1 MTAPSHLDWL
11 AGGPVSRRRLRRMS
25 RQFADVGVDVPAA
38 RLAEIAAGA
47 PAGEAELIDIRFAEA
62 ATRLRGESR
71 QGKRVRAQRRCVH
84 WAVVTGAVVVAL
96 NLLLCLGLV
105 FFVLAQHAAPY

>member
-1 MTAPSHLDWL
+1 MTALSHLDWL
-11 AGGPVSRRRLRRMS
+11 SGRPVSRRRLRRLS
-25 RQFADVGVDVPAA
+25 RQFATVGVTLPAA

-47 PAGEAELIDIRFAEA
+47 PVTEDEVFDIRFAETA
-62 ATRLRGESR
+62 DRIRGEQR
-71 QGKRVRAQRRCVH
+71 RGTRVRARRRCVH

-105 FFVLAQHAAPY
+105 FYVLAEHTWPY